1 MIKSLVTER
10 FKMVAHLEDRPVT
23 AYTLTAVKPKLKK
36 SDPNS
41 RTKWQEGVQPEDKN
55 NKNANPTLGR
65 LVTCQNVTMA
75 QFAEMLPTIAPGYL
89 RTEVKDS
96 TGLEGGYDFTF
107 SFTPIG
113 ALNAARRP
121 NADGAQPGGAADSEA
136 SDPSASLSLYES
148 ISRQLGLKLD
158 TTKRPMPVLVIEKVE
173 RTPTEN

>member
-1 MIKSLVTER
+1 
-10 FKMVAHLEDRPVT
+10 
-23 AYTLTAVKPKLKK
+23 
-36 SDPNS
+36 
-41 RTKWQEGVQPEDKN
+41 
-55 NKNANPTLGR
+55 
-65 LVTCQNVTMA
+65 MA

-89 RTEVKDS
+89 RTDVKDS

-107 SFTPIG
+107 SFSPIG

-121 NADGAQPGGAADSEA
+121 NGEGAQPGGSAEEA

-158 TTKRPMPVLVIEKVE
+158 TTKRPMPVLVIERVE